1 MRAVSVVHML
11 LRRGDCH
18 DNAHFPTVVIV
29 ASSTDSTGTILSLQ
43 LVLLGLYRLRLPAS
57 NQNSVPVSPTPV
69 LCVAVLGLLAL
80 CIGRL
85 VSALAAF
92 SVPVDVTH
100 LYFCT
105 APQFD
110 ASHKLPVPT
119 LRTSYRYRYLSA
131 RFRSPVT
138 RGNPDVYL
146 DTHTIVVGCVQSRN
160 LRGSLCVHS
169 EYARL
174 YTPHVS
180 REKPQSTIK
189 QSTQSIH
196 THSNGTTNPHVYM
209 HFYQYCRLER
219 P

>member
-110 ASHKLPVPT
+110 ASHKLPVPIPVCQIPLT
-119 LRTSYRYRYLSA
+119 CNPRKPRRVPGYTYDCRGLR
-131 RFRSPVT
+131 
-138 RGNPDVYL
+138 
-146 DTHTIVVGCVQSRN
+146 
-160 LRGSLCVHS
+160 S
-169 EYARL
+169 E
-174 YTPHVS
+174 P
-180 REKPQSTIK
+180 
-189 QSTQSIH
+189 
-196 THSNGTTNPHVYM
+196 
-209 HFYQYCRLER
+209 
-219 P
+219 